1 MREENGRPARR
12 ESPDE
17 SLMARYADG
26 EAEAFDELFRRYEP
40 RAYAFFLKRT
50 GSPERAQDLYQELFL
65 RIHRARDR
73 FDAARPFEPRLFQ
86 IAHRLV
92 VDDQRRAYRSHEIS
106 IEDREPVAE
115 RSNSEQWLGDREV
128 LGQALAGLS
137 GEERHILVS
146 SKLEG
151 IGYPELAAQLGKSVE
166 AVRKTASRTLQRLRA
181 APILVVS
188 LPSEGR

>member
-1 MREENGRPARR
+1 MREEGRRSAMR
-12 ESPDE
+12 ELPDE

-26 EAEAFDELFRRYEP
+26 ESEAFDELFRRYEP
-40 RAYAFFLKRT
+40 RAYAYFLKRT

-65 RIHRARDR
+65 RIHRARGGY
-73 FDAARPFEPRLFQ
+73 DAGRPFAPWLFQ
-86 IAHRLV
+86 IAHRLL
-92 VDDQRRAYRSHEIS
+92 VDDRRRAYRSHEVP
-106 IEDREPVAE
+106 IEDREPAAG
-115 RSNSEQWLGDREV
+115 RSNSEERLGDREA

-181 APILVVS
+181 APVLVAS